1 MLISAS
7 DYKYQPVGN
16 YDVTQTPV
24 YALSPVDRPLLYSDL
39 LYLCE
44 AYQCLTVTRGQ
55 SALSAYNLPY
65 GDDLSMKVTSYLS
78 QGMSPPLL
86 LSFIRSLYNNGTQ
99 SAISGSGSGVYY
111 KSSASF
117 AGYKSY
123 NTNASILDISSFR
136 SDFAL
141 PDLTSQTDFAPD
153 KTGDPFAIEKYLRAW
168 NAVAQMRR
176 MFYGASDLSISG
188 SATTTYYTNGSGS
201 TPVVT
206 PISATSGINYTGGS
220 AYEFGKSRRQGED
233 DEYDIYETL
242 RESSCTVTIPSKPSF
257 LSFTINGVI
266 AEVDGGH
273 KTTSTGEYSRP
284 SVYYFSKSVTS
295 GSSFNLSFTPQEAQ
309 GYASLLG
316 VDTSYPYWFVSVS
329 PRYLDITFSF
339 RHDI

>member
-1 MLISAS
+1 MLTSAS
-7 DYKYQPVGN
+7 EYKYQPVGN

-44 AYQCLTVTRGQ
+44 AYQCLTVTRGK
-55 SALSAYNLPY
+55 SALSEYNLPY
-65 GDDLSMKVTSYLS
+65 GDDLSMKATSYLS

-86 LSFIRSLYNNGTQ
+86 LSFIRSLYNYGTQ
-99 SAISGSGSGVYY
+99 SSMQSGSGVYY

-123 NTNASILDISSFR
+123 DAYASIFDITSFK

-153 KTGDPFAIEKYLRAW
+153 KTNDPFAIEKYLRAW
-168 NAVAQMRR
+168 NAVAKMRR

-188 SATTTYYTNGSGS
+188 SSTTTYYTNGSGS
-201 TPVVT
+201 TPDVT
-206 PISATSGINYTGGS
+206 QISETSTISYAGGS
-220 AYEFGKSRRQGED
+220 LYEFGKSKRHGEG
-233 DEYDIYETL
+233 DEYFIHETL
-242 RESSCTVTIPSKPSF
+242 QESSCTITIPGKPSF
-257 LSFTINGVI
+257 LSFAINGVI
-266 AEVDGGH
+266 AQVSGGH
-273 KTTSTGEYSRP
+273 KTSSTENYDRP
-284 SVYYFSKSVTS
+284 SVYYVSKSVTS
-295 GSSFNLSFTPQEAQ
+295 GSSFNLSFTPQEAK

-316 VDTSYPYWFVSVS
+316 VDTSYPYWFVGVS
-329 PRYLDITFSF
+329 PAYLDITFSF

>member
-1 MLISAS
+1 MLTSAS

-24 YALSPVDRPLLYSDL
+24 YALSQVERPLLYSDI

-44 AYQCLTVTRGQ
+44 AYQCLAVTRGQ
-55 SALSAYNLPY
+55 SANSEYNLPY
-65 GDDLSMKVTSYLS
+65 GDDLSMKVTSNLS

-86 LSFIRSLYNNGTQ
+86 LSFIRSLYNYGTQ
-99 SAISGSGSGVYY
+99 SSMPSVSGVYY

-123 NTNASILDISSFR
+123 NAYASIFDITSFK

-153 KTGDPFAIEKYLRAW
+153 KTNDPFAIEKYLRAW

-188 SATTTYYTNGSGS
+188 SSTTTYYTNGSGS

-206 PISATSGINYTGGS
+206 PISQTSNIIYAGGS
-220 AYEFGKSRRQGED
+220 LYEFGKSKRHGEV
-233 DEYDIYETL
+233 DEYDIHETL
-242 RESSCTVTIPSKPSF
+242 RESSCTITIPGKPSF
-257 LSFTINGVI
+257 LSFAINGVI
-266 AEVDGGH
+266 AEVAGGH
-273 KTTSTGEYSRP
+273 KTSSTANYDRP
-284 SVYYFSKSVTS
+284 SVYYVSKSVTS

>member
-1 MLISAS
+1 MLTSAS

-44 AYQCLTVTRGQ
+44 AYQCLIVTRGQ
-55 SALSAYNLPY
+55 SANSEYNLPY
-65 GDDLSMKVTSYLS
+65 GDDLSMKVTSNLS

-86 LSFIRSLYNNGTQ
+86 LSFIRSLYNYGTQ
-99 SAISGSGSGVYY
+99 SSMQTLSGVYY
-111 KSSASF
+111 KSSATF

-123 NTNASILDISSFR
+123 NAYASIFDITSFK

-153 KTGDPFAIEKYLRAW
+153 NTNDPFAIEKYLRAW

-188 SATTTYYTNGSGS
+188 SVTMTDYKNGSGS

-206 PISATSGINYTGGS
+206 PISETNIIYAGGS
-220 AYEFGKSRRQGED
+220 SYEFRKSKRRGEGE
-233 DEYDIYETL
+233 EYDIYETL
-242 RESSCTVTIPSKPSF
+242 KESSCTITIPGKPSF
-257 LSFTINGVI
+257 LSFAINGVI
-266 AEVDGGH
+266 AQVSGGH
-273 KTTSTGEYSRP
+273 TTSSAGNYERP
-284 SVYYFSKSVTS
+284 SVYYVSKSVTS

-316 VDTSYPYWFVSVS
+316 VDTSYPYWFVSMS
-329 PRYLDITFSF
+329 PMYIDITFSF